1 MVDGSASYAVAH
13 VDDFERLSAFGEEAV
28 WRPVRHHFGIEA
40 FGINAYTADAPG
52 KRVLEEHD
60 ELGDEGAAGH
70 QELYVVLSGR
80 AAFAVDG
87 EEFEA
92 RAGTFVFLGDPAVT
106 RGAVALEAGTTVLA
120 IGGNPGRPYAISA
133 WEYAFRGLAKGGSEG
148 AEVFAEG
155 ISRYPRRASLRYNHA
170 CMHAL
175 DGDHQ
180 AALEAL
186 RDAIELNPEARE
198 WAREDEDLSSLR
210 GTEAFDGLL
219 RD

>member
-1 MVDGSASYAVAH
+1 MAAGSARYALAH

-40 FGINAYTADAPG
+40 FGVNAYTANAPG

-60 ELGDEGAAGH
+60 ELGNGGAAGH
-70 QELYVVLSGR
+70 QELYVVLSGM
-80 AAFAVDG
+80 AAFTVDG
-87 EEFEA
+87 DKFEA
-92 RAGTFVFLGDPAVT
+92 RAGTFVFVGNPAVT

-120 IGGNPGRPYAISA
+120 IGSTPGRPYAVSA
-133 WEYAFRGLAKGGSEG
+133 WEFAFRGLAKGGSEG
-148 AEVFAEG
+148 AEIFADG
-155 ISRYPRRASLRYNHA
+155 IARYPERASLPYNLA
-170 CMHAL
+170 CMYAL
-175 DGDHQ
+175 DGDRD

-198 WAREDEDLSSLR
+198 WAGEDEDLSSLR
-210 GTEAFDGLL
+210 GSEEFDSLL